1 MRFCLRQT
9 TRMCLRPA
17 KLSQVRVSDTTLLR
31 SIGTLPLRDRS
42 LLQLFL
48 NKGASQ
54 GELAGVLGVSR
65 QRVAKI
71 LRQLLTAASDPGR
84 LALVN
89 AWHRLSPQQQRLAY
103 LHLILGMPLREI
115 SRLGLIS
122 QRAEA
127 NGRPDT
133 AVGRTTL
140 GRLMR
145 QIERKVQRIAAAAE
159 REAHSA
165 PATPPD
171 R

>member
-1 MRFCLRQT
+1 
-9 TRMCLRPA
+9 MCLRPA
-17 KLSQVRVSDTTLLR
+17 KLSQVRVSDTALLR
-31 SIGTLPLRDRS
+31 AIGTLPRRDRS

-65 QRVAKI
+65 QRVGKI
-71 LRQLLTAASDPGR
+71 LRQLLTEASDPGR

-122 QRAEA
+122 QGAEA
-127 NGRPDT
+127 NGCPDP

-140 GRLMR
+140 GRLVR
-145 QIERKVQRIAAAAE
+145 QIERKVRRIAAAAE
-159 REAHSA
+159 REGHGAL
-165 PATPPD
+165 ATPPD